1 MFESAAVRTAAVFYF
16 SLRRFV
22 TEHKP
27 PSDAKENIANFKALI
42 CKALKC
48 EFLFCDA
55 CALACSGMLRKS
67 VSVLIQY
74 EKPVLQ
80 KAINPHD
87 CTIPIKKAQIYYFS
101 GSQKLY
107 IDRTIHGLKS
117 TGIQIRMNGSVYRN
131 LHKRMASG
139 SISMRGSVWEN
150 KAWEI
155 SRAHSL
161 FLRNKRRTRHPS

>member
-22 TEHKP
+22 TAHKP

-55 CALACSGMLRKS
+55 CALACPGMLRKS

-87 CTIPIKKAQIYYFS
+87 CTIPIKKAQIYYFFRFTEI
-101 GSQKLY
+101 LHRRNY
-107 IDRTIHGLKS
+107 TWTEI
-117 TGIQIRMNGSVYRN
+117 YRDTN
-131 LHKRMASG
+131 TDEWICIPEFA
-139 SISMRGSVWEN
+139 
-150 KAWEI
+150 
-155 SRAHSL
+155 
-161 FLRNKRRTRHPS
+161 